1 MFEDI
6 RNKVE
11 QRIRGWADNYLS
23 RAGKG
28 VLLKAVAL
36 ALPTY
41 AMSCFRIPKGV
52 CDEIYKVLARFWWS
66 GAQGKRGVH
75 WGAWHR
81 LTNHKREGGLGFR
94 ELTCFNLALLGGWR
108 LLVRPQA
115 RYAFF
120 IALV

>member
-1 MFEDI
+1 M
-6 RNKVE
+6 
-11 QRIRGWADNYLS
+11 
-23 RAGKG
+23 
-28 VLLKAVAL
+28 AL

-52 CDEIYKVLARFWWS
+52 CDEINKVLARFWWS

-94 ELTCFNLALLGGWR
+94 ELTCFNLALLGMEVTCSSSSKVCFFHCFSLNIS
-108 LLVRPQA
+108 LLGL
-115 RYAFF
+115 F
-120 IALV
+120 